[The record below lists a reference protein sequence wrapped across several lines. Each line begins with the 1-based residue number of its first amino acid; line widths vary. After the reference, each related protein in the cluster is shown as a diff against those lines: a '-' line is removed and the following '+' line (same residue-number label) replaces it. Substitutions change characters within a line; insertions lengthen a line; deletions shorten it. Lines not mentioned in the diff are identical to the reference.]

1 MSEANPR
8 CLLTGRDACVRRR
21 AAASHGLPTTVEDE
35 GRDEARGGARDE
47 SGGRQVEE
55 VVTADDVVT
64 VEMP

>member
-1 MSEANPR
+1 
-8 CLLTGRDACVRRR
+8 
-21 AAASHGLPTTVEDE
+21 VEDE